1 MRIIQQWRQEIKMK
15 DEYRKYEEACERIR
29 EKNKQLLS
37 DFASWLR
44 QKGLAEKT
52 IRQHTQNID
61 FYINEYLLYEDAQ
74 EAAEGVGQAG
84 MFLGYWFIKKA
95 AWSSAASIRSNA
107 ASLKKFY
114 DFMQA
119 RGLVDEESVRDLRE
133 TLREGMPEWL
143 GTMDRYDDP
152 SITDPKDIWG
162 L

>member
-1 MRIIQQWRQEIKMK
+1 MK
-15 DEYRKYEEACERIR
+15 DEYRQYEEACERIR
-29 EKNKQLLS
+29 EQNEHLLA

-44 QKGLAEKT
+44 QNGLSEKT

-74 EAAEGVGQAG
+74 EAAQGAGQVS
-84 MFLGYWFIKKA
+84 MYLGYWFIRKA

-133 TLREGMPEWL
+133 TIRMEMPEWL
-143 GTMDRYDDP
+143 ATVSRYDDP